1 MTTAPGVVHGI
12 PEYGALHPTYFL
24 VPRYVMSNGTTH
36 PLHVHAT
43 AVLSFIGGFVDSAGV
58 LCLFGLMPAHIT
70 GYLVTAGQSYHAGMA
85 TVGAHHPS
93 PTALIAVFGV
103 SVVATTL
110 AHRWLSD
117 RLGRGHAPS
126 LMLCACSLSGLA
138 LLALTYG
145 PEATGPGT
153 RATMLLAAAAVT
165 CMAVQNTLLRIASH
179 GLPPTTVMTGNAVQV
194 LVDATELLTESR
206 AASRT
211 AERKERIVRY
221 GTPLAGFCLG
231 IVAGSIA
238 AALVGPRCFML
249 PALGAS
255 VLAGVTWRREAKDGV
270 PVRLGKREK
279 SRRRRSLGVLAAR
292 AWRGLRSYA

>member
-1 MTTAPGVVHGI
+1 
-12 PEYGALHPTYFL
+12 
-24 VPRYVMSNGTTH
+24 
-36 PLHVHAT
+36 
-43 AVLSFIGGFVDSAGV
+43 
-58 LCLFGLMPAHIT
+58 
-70 GYLVTAGQSYHAGMA
+70 
-85 TVGAHHPS
+85 
-93 PTALIAVFGV
+93 
-103 SVVATTL
+103 
-110 AHRWLSD
+110 
-117 RLGRGHAPS
+117 
-126 LMLCACSLSGLA
+126 CACSLSGLA

-194 LVDATELLTESR
+194 LVDATELLPESRAASRPAESR

-211 AERKERIVRY
+211 ADRKERIVRD